1 MIIIC
6 KFNEIMK
13 KVTKSVREIEKS
25 LAGIE
30 ELFRKAAREL
40 RSRNRQD
47 R

>member
-13 KVTKSVREIEKS
+13 KVTKNVREIEKS

-30 ELFRKAAREL
+30 ETFRKAVRVLREG
-40 RSRNRQD
+40 NRQD